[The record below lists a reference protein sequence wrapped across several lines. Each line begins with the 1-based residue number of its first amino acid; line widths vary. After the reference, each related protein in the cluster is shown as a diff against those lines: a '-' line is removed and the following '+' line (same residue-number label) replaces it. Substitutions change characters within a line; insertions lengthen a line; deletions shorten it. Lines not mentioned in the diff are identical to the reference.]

1 MLSGRNILITGA
13 SRGLGLEIVKQLIRN
28 PTKLPS
34 KSPALIV
41 ATCRNPDQAPEL
53 QQLAEEDHNRLL
65 VKQFDVT
72 DFNSYPKF
80 MREELEVTY
89 RILHFCFCCVCTL
102 VTISFR
108 IKMLNIFIFS
118 PWWAIAA

>member
-89 RILHFCFCCVCTL
+89 GSLDMVGDSDISGITFCL
-102 VTISFR
+102 ATI
-108 IKMLNIFIFS
+108 IFN
-118 PWWAIAA
+118 AL

>member
-1 MLSGRNILITGA
+1 MLSGRNVLITGA

-28 PTKLPS
+28 PTKLAS

-53 QQLAEEDHNRLL
+53 QQLAEEDRNRLL

-80 MREELEVTY
+80 MREELEVKY
-89 RILHFCFCCVCTL
+89 NILHFLFDVL
-102 VTISFR
+102 GKLQLGIIPYVFLFHLQFGLGIR
-108 IKMLNIFIFS
+108 
-118 PWWAIAA
+118 